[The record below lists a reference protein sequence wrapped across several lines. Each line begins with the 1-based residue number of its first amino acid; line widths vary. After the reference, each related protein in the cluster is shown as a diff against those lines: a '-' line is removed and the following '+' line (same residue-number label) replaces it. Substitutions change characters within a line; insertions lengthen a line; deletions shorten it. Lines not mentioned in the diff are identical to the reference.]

1 MGQEK
6 LLEINHLNIEFHDH
20 ALPETVVEDFS
31 LSMTKGEILGIVGE
45 SGSGKTMSAL
55 AVAGL
60 LNRKDMKKSGEIL
73 FGGENLLTCERKRLR
88 EFQGKDISVIFQ
100 EPMTSLNPVL
110 KIGMQIEES
119 LRLHTDLT
127 GEERRERALSY
138 MREVELKDEVYDWY
152 PHELSGGMRQRAMIA
167 AAMVCEP
174 ALLIADEPTTALDVT
189 VQEQIIELLLRLNKE
204 KQTAILFISHDLS
217 LVKKLCH
224 RVIVMEKGKM
234 VEEGETEEVFLHPK
248 HPYTRQLISA
258 IPKIEKKNDFGQET
272 GKEADETAAPL
283 LKASNLNVFY
293 RTEKPGAGRLR
304 QVLFD
309 VSLEM
314 KQGEILGLVGESGSG
329 KSTLAKAII
338 GLNKNIEGELQKQE
352 GSISMIFQDPYSS
365 LNPAKKVGWILQEV
379 LRIKGGYSKEERLKA
394 ASEIVNKVGLD
405 DSFLDRYPRQLSG
418 GQRQRISIAI
428 ALLQEPLLLI
438 ADEPVSALDVT
449 IQAQI
454 IELLKKLQKEMQL
467 SILLI
472 SHDLRVVYGMCDRV
486 MVLKDGCVV
495 EEGVSEEV
503 YSDPKADYTKEL
515 LQAAGISL

>member
-1 MGQEK
+1 MDQEK

-20 ALPETVVEDFS
+20 ALPETVVEDLS
-31 LSMTKGEILGIVGE
+31 LTMVRGEILGIVGE

-60 LNRKDMKKSGEIL
+60 LNRKDMTKSGEIL
-73 FGGENLLTCERKRLR
+73 FSGENLLTCERKRLR

-119 LRLHTDLT
+119 LRLHTELT
-127 GEERRERALSY
+127 KEERRERALSY
-138 MREVELKDEVYDWY
+138 MREVELKDEVYDRY

-189 VQEQIIELLLRLNKE
+189 VQEQIIELLLQLNKE

-217 LVKKLCH
+217 LVRKLCH
-224 RVIVMEKGKM
+224 RVIVMEAGKM
-234 VEEGETEEVFLHPK
+234 VEEGRTEEVFLHPK
-248 HPYTRQLISA
+248 HPYTRQLINA
-258 IPKIEKKNDFGQET
+258 IPKVEKKNGS
-272 GKEADETAAPL
+272 KEADKAASPL

-293 RTEKPGAGRLR
+293 RNEKSGAGKLK
-304 QVLFD
+304 QVLYD

-338 GLNKNIEGELQKQE
+338 GLNKNVEGEIQKQD

-379 LRIKGGYSKEERLKA
+379 LKIKGGYSKEERLKA
-394 ASEIVNKVGLD
+394 ASEILSKVGLD

-428 ALLQEPLLLI
+428 ALLQKPSLLI

-495 EEGVSEEV
+495 EEGLSEEL

>member
-1 MGQEK
+1 MDQEK

-20 ALPETVVEDFS
+20 DLPETVVEDLS

-60 LNRKDMKKSGEIL
+60 LNRKDMRKSGEIL
-73 FGGENLLTCERKRLR
+73 FSGENLLTCERKRLR

-119 LRLHTDLT
+119 LRLHTDLA

-138 MREVELKDEVYDWY
+138 MKEVELKDEVYDQY

-189 VQEQIIELLLRLNKE
+189 VQEQIIELLLRLNQE

-217 LVKKLCH
+217 LVRKLCH

-234 VEEGETEEVFLHPK
+234 VEEGQTEEVFLHPK
-248 HPYTRQLISA
+248 HPYTVQLIKA
-258 IPKIEKKNDFGQET
+258 IPKIGKKNTSRQ
-272 GKEADETAAPL
+272 EADKTGSHL
-283 LKASNLNVFY
+283 LKASNLNVYY
-293 RTEKPGAGRLR
+293 RSEKPGAGRFK
-304 QVLFD
+304 QVLHD

-338 GLNKNIEGELQKQE
+338 GLNKNVEGEIEKQE

-365 LNPAKKVGWILQEV
+365 LNPAKKVGWILQET
-379 LRIKGGYSKEERLKA
+379 LKIKGGYSKEERLKA
-394 ASEIVNKVGLD
+394 ASEILNKVGLN

-428 ALLQEPLLLI
+428 ALLQKPSLLI

-454 IELLKKLQKEMQL
+454 IELLKELQKEMQL

-486 MVLKDGCVV
+486 VVLKDGCVV
-495 EEGVSEEV
+495 EEGVSEEL
-503 YSDPKADYTKEL
+503 YKSPKADYTKEL